1 MTNGGCL
8 RCNGMLEPGFLID
21 RADLGF
27 TRQAMWASGDP
38 KAAAAWDVSVV
49 AGKADT
55 RNVVTYRC
63 VDCGRLESF
72 AP

>member
-8 RCNGMLEPGFLID
+8 RCNGSLEPGFLID
-21 RADLGF
+21 RTHMGF
-27 TRQAMWASGDP
+27 TAQAMWASGDP
-38 KAAAAWDVSVV
+38 QPTALLAVSVV
-49 AGKADT
+49 ASQSDT